1 MERHTVTGQI
11 RKQDPTKCCLHDTH
25 SNSENIH
32 KLKMNQW
39 KKIFH
44 ANKRKPK
51 ESRGV
56 CVCVHTCVCTHTHIY
71 WSRQTKSKTITGQGH
86 YIITRSIHQE
96 ILKSPRYTCIPHQKA

>member
-44 ANKRKPK
+44 ANKRNQKRA
-51 ESRGV
+51 EG
-56 CVCVHTCVCTHTHIY
+56 CVYACAHVYVHTHIY
-71 WSRQTKSKTITGQGH
+71 IGQD
-86 YIITRSIHQE
+86 RLS
-96 ILKSPRYTCIPHQKA
+96 QKL